1 MDKNTDL
8 FNISFATILSLI
20 SVYLTHLFFP
30 ILLSISVGFYMGY
43 GYLQKTES
51 YGKTYTLF
59 TIIVLLIGF
68 FGPLYHEFS
77 LGQIDTVLVIGVLLL
92 FVKLILLVPGISLRS
107 QVVQLQLSGV
117 ASAVASKSIIGVLL
131 SLVSIQSVAIFA
143 GLGLAIIP
151 ILIFESITW
160 IFGIS
165 THPVLIFP
173 GLLSLG
179 MVAIVL
185 DLKDKVKVIAN
196 DIIDPDAKDP
206 TTSKLISTEV
216 AAEMCEEMDAELP
229 PLEEVSWSRSEI
241 ENLSPEVFYQ
251 LCSLA
256 AEKDSD
262 EEGIPIQQVKDPA
275 PFGYGY
281 HFTGDDYDFLEVG
294 LALGEN
300 KESVD
305 FDQIDKNI
313 TDLIGRNKIEP
324 GLIIISLNTSIETQ
338 KQIEVLSN
346 YGIYAGGID
355 LVRRRF
361 KEQDVKMS
369 SIK

>member
-1 MDKNTDL
+1 MNKNTDL
-8 FNISFATILSLI
+8 FNISFATILSLV
-20 SVYLTHLFFP
+20 SVYLMHLFFP
-30 ILLSISVGFYMGY
+30 ILLSITVGSYIGY
-43 GYLQKTES
+43 GYLQNTES
-51 YGKTYTLF
+51 YGNTYTLL
-59 TIIVLLIGF
+59 TIIVLIIGII
-68 FGPLYHEFS
+68 GPLFHEFS
-77 LGQIDTVLVIGVLLL
+77 LGQIDTALGVGILLL

-117 ASAVASKSIIGVLL
+117 TSAVASKSIIGVLL

-185 DLKDKVKVIAN
+185 DLKDKAKVITN
-196 DIIDPDAKDP
+196 KIIDSDAKDP

-229 PLEEVSWSRSEI
+229 PLEEVSWSRSKI
-241 ENLSPEVFYQ
+241 ENLSPEEFYH

-256 AEKDSD
+256 TEKDSD
-262 EEGIPIQQVKDPA
+262 EEEIPIQQIKDPA

-294 LALGEN
+294 LALKEN

-305 FDQIDKNI
+305 FDQIDKDS
-313 TDLIGRNKIEP
+313 TDLVYRNNIEP
-324 GLIIISLNTSIETQ
+324 GLIIISINTSIETQ

-346 YGIYAGGID
+346 YGIYVGGID
-355 LVRRRF
+355 FVRRRF
-361 KEQDVKMS
+361 EEQDVTLS
-369 SIK
+369 SLK